1 MITARL
7 DMDMPLSCD
16 ECKFHDV
23 TIKGWD
29 EYCYLVGKNIYSA
42 LSRPKECP
50 LRDEAEE

>member
-16 ECKFHDV
+16 ECEFHYV
-23 TIKGWD
+23 TVKGWD
-29 EYCYLVGKNIYSA
+29 EFCYLVGKNIYSA

-50 LRDEAEE
+50 LREEVTE